1 MGRYNKQLLD
11 EVMERDNITME
22 SIPDNLSSLVRL
34 DFICKCGKPGN
45 KVFRMMLKNGSK
57 CKECMLN
64 QQQTKSKESCLK
76 TYGTEYSTQNKD
88 IQEKIKKTFSE
99 FSQERKE
106 NIKNKKI
113 NTCLKIYGTEYSTQN
128 KDIQEKI
135 CLTSIKLYGV
145 KRASQL
151 DKYKKMAENT
161 SLERYGVRYA
171 SQLKNIQL
179 NAQNTCINRYGV
191 KNAIQLE
198 KFKNKRE
205 LTSFKRYGVKNA
217 IQLEKFKNKREL
229 TSFKRYGV
237 KNAIQLE
244 KFKNKRIKN
253 CLEKYRVEHPFQL
266 ESVKNKTIQTCLKR
280 YGVEHIAQAK
290 FAINCFKFKK
300 YTYPCGLVVSVQGY
314 EHFALNDLITEGY
327 TSSDIVTCRSKVPDI
342 WYSDNNGK
350 KHRYFVDIYLPN
362 LNKMIEVKSDY
373 TFNKHLENVLL
384 KANECVNQ
392 GYLYEIW
399 IYDYKGNKIIKT
411 F

>member
-217 IQLEKFKNKREL
+217 IQLEKFKNKR
-229 TSFKRYGV
+229 
-237 KNAIQLE
+237 
-244 KFKNKRIKN
+244 IKN

-350 KHRYFVDIYLPN
+350 K
-362 LNKMIEVKSDY
+362 
-373 TFNKHLENVLL
+373 T
-384 KANECVNQ
+384 
-392 GYLYEIW
+392 
-399 IYDYKGNKIIKT
+399 
-411 F
+411 